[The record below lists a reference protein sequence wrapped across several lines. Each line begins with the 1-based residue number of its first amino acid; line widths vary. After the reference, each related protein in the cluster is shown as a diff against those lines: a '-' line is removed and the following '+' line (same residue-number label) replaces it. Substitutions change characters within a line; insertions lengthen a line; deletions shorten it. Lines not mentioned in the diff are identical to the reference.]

1 MKKLFY
7 FFYILFF
14 IVGCNKTE
22 DTPTAPATDPAGS
35 SAKSQQAYAS
45 LEIVFTDWASG
56 SFQHAS
62 DYDALNFKV
71 ANNLYKEAIQL
82 DPNNKEAHLGAAI
95 TEILCT
101 YADTAINRVVKQWEA
116 FGNSNIALSAQPIK
130 NAGLLSSTTQMVVP
144 LNEMAKNLVKIYSV
158 AKVDPPL
165 ISDMQRILRDSF
177 LPRINYAID
186 QLGMI
191 ENVDTFKFRVS
202 GKMQGDAKLA
212 PVYLY
217 STEFMFTDALLQ
229 GVKAMLEGF
238 LVYKFDLP
246 DYKQASLVAAL
257 QQNSTTF
264 FYKATD
270 GDAHAANVK
279 AAVNS
284 MIDKMLLGITK
295 LETIS
300 GHQADAAIKLGNNG
314 LRQAD
319 LDTVKKYL
327 NKMKTAMISPMDIH
341 IENAGSDGTPMD
353 IQVNIGKFFDNP
365 AANPKAAFIPAY
377 TVTAS
382 GTNDIHFE
390 FNAQTYADF
399 NFPDPTFGG
408 VFPGMTNDK
417 MKTLMHIDEEFGF
430 RIYFNTSW
438 NYNPQFQPF
447 TVKIVTAVKTYSKL
461 TDNWGVAKIVI
472 VDQNNVAYKVFV
484 NDGTTD
490 YELNA
495 RPSAQLI
502 IKAKSEMDHSFQMV
516 PEPGSLNAFSEYS
529 QIRLQWNNYGTYRLM
544 KGIGTS
550 STPVDYQLLSYQNN
564 YWDSDVTNGTTYKYQ
579 LRTSNNPEDYYYM
592 GSGTNWEPLVLKEI
606 QYSNIVTITK
616 Q

>member
-7 FFYILFF
+7 FFYVLFF
-14 IVGCNKTE
+14 LVGCNNTDE
-22 DTPTAPATDPAGS
+22 PPTSPTTDPSGS

-45 LEIVFTDWASG
+45 LEQVFTSWANG

-62 DYDALNFKV
+62 DFDALNFKV
-71 ANNLYKEAIQL
+71 ANDLYKEAIQL
-82 DPNNKEAHLGAAI
+82 DPNNKDAHLGAAI

-101 YADTAINRVVKQWEA
+101 YADTAVNRVVKQWES
-116 FGNSNIALSAQPIK
+116 FGNSNLAFSAQPIK

-144 LNEMAKNLVKIYSV
+144 INEMAKNLIKFYSV

-191 ENVDTFKFRVS
+191 ENVDTFKFKVS
-202 GKMQGDAKLA
+202 GKMQGDPNLA

-246 DYKQASLVAAL
+246 NYSQASLVTAL

-264 FYKATD
+264 LYKATD
-270 GDAHAANVK
+270 GDTRASNVK
-279 AAVNS
+279 TAVNS

-295 LETIS
+295 LETVS
-300 GHQADAAIKLGNNG
+300 GHQANAAIKLGNNG

-327 NKMKTAMISPMDIH
+327 NKMKTAMTSPIDVH
-341 IENAGSDGTPMD
+341 IDNAGSDGAPMD
-353 IQVNIGKFFDNP
+353 IQVNIGKFFENP
-365 AANPKAAFIPAY
+365 VANPKAAFIPAY

-390 FNAQTYADF
+390 FNAQTFADF

-408 VFPGMTNDK
+408 VFPGMTNTK

-430 RIYFNTSW
+430 RIYFNTQW
-438 NYNPQFQPF
+438 NYGGQFQPF
-447 TVKIVTAVKTYSKL
+447 TVKIVTAAKTYSKQ
-461 TDNWGVAKIVI
+461 TDEWGFAKIVI
-472 VDQNNVAYKVFV
+472 VDQNNVAYKVV
-484 NDGTTD
+484 LNDGTTD
-490 YELNA
+490 HELNA
-495 RPSAQLI
+495 RPSAQLM
-502 IKAKSEMDHSFQMV
+502 IKAKSEMDHSFQMI
-516 PEPGSLNAFSEYS
+516 PDPGNLNAFSEYS
-529 QIRLQWNNYGTYRLM
+529 QIRLQWNNYSTYWLLKGT
-544 KGIGTS
+544 GAS
-550 STPVDYQLLSYQNN
+550 STPIDYKLVSYQNN
-564 YWDSDVTNGTTYKYQ
+564 YWDSNVTNGTTYKYQ
-579 LRTSNNPEDYYYM
+579 LRTSNNPDDYMM
-592 GSGTNWEPLVLKEI
+592 GSGSNYEPLVLKEI
-606 QYSNIVTITK
+606 QYSNIVTIAK